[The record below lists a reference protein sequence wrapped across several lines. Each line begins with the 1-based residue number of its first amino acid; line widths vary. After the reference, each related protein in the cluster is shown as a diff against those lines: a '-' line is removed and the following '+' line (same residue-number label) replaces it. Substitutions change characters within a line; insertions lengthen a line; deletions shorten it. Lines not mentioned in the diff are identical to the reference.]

1 MHDLVDVSLLGC
13 SKEVESAFGVALKE
27 WFGVGDAS
35 VHMSLRCKIHHY
47 PPVFQNLAYERI
59 IGNIPFHESVTS
71 VPLELSDVSRIAS
84 KPLEIH
90 VCDSEISSGMDHM
103 MDKVASD
110 EPKTTGDNHILQ
122 ERHLPAKVCKIMASK
137 YSGLTQA

>member
-1 MHDLVDVSLLGC
+1 MHHLVDTPLMGC
-13 SKEVESAFGVALKE
+13 SKKIERSLDVTLKE
-27 WFGVGDAS
+27 WFRIRYAS

-47 PPVFQNLAYERI
+47 PRVFQNLAYERI
-59 IGNIPFHESVTS
+59 IGNIPFHESVTG

-110 EPKTTGDNHILQ
+110 E
-122 ERHLPAKVCKIMASK
+122 A
-137 YSGLTQA
+137 